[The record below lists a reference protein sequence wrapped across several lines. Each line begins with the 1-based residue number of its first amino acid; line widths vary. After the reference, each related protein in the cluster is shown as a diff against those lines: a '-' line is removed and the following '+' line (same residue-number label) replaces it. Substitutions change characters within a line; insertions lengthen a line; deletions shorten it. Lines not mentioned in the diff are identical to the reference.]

1 MADLSAGAGR
11 KTKQSQEL
19 PWHQKLACRMLR
31 MGPTPKHVAFIMDG
45 NRRYA
50 KKHQIQRIVGHT
62 RGYQTLLEVL
72 KWCNELDV
80 KVATVYAFALD
91 NFKRSRNEVD
101 SLMELATRK
110 FTEMLDSEKTIS
122 QYGVRVQVLGAL
134 DRLPTK
140 LQHVMARVMQST
152 RGHTKLTLNI
162 AFAYSAR
169 HEVEQAAES
178 IRRGVRE
185 GDLKA
190 EDAQSGLLER
200 CLYTSGLPEP
210 DLLIR
215 TSGET
220 RLSDF
225 LVSQCRR
232 GTYLSFVEALWPE
245 LSFWNFFGVVFAYQR
260 HHASL
265 LHDRRCMA
273 EIESRTDVESIYDK
287 SPMEKRTKRFME
299 KRKQERERYIDS
311 LAVQFKTTRFSSR

>member
-1 MADLSAGAGR
+1 
-11 KTKQSQEL
+11 
-19 PWHQKLACRMLR
+19 
-31 MGPTPKHVAFIMDG
+31 MDG

-50 KKHQIQRIVGHT
+50 KKHQLQRIVGHT

-91 NFKRSRNEVD
+91 NFKRSRKEVE

-169 HEVEQAAES
+169 YEVQQAAVS
-178 IRRGVRE
+178 IRRGVME

-190 EDAQSGLLER
+190 EDSQSGLLER

-232 GTYLSFVEALWPE
+232 GTYLSFVKALWPE

-265 LHDRRCMA
+265 VHDRRSMA
-273 EIESRTDVESIYDK
+273 EIETKTDAEGVDDDN
-287 SPMEKRTKRFME
+287 MEERILRFIE
-299 KRKQERERYIDS
+299 KRKKERERYIDR
-311 LAVQFKTTRFSSR
+311 LAVQFQCASASSR